1 MAIVAWPT
9 GDVHRSR
16 LAGIGVRGGGR
27 RARTHSMPLS
37 RQRRRASVTYRLRG
51 RGAES
56 RRRLA
61 PGASTRT
68 TREHLSPDA
77 RCSRHG
83 FSALER
89 RRLFWARWG
98 ASSQPSGLSCDHIT
112 AAGFE
117 GQGFRDIWLR
127 GALDL
132 LDWALQPLR
141 LTNRRKLQPSKKI
154 SGLAD
159 LRLRSRSIGTGW
171 LSRRYPRTSSAFLRH
186 AGSRR
191 SSRPR

>member
-1 MAIVAWPT
+1 MGERVWWRPWPIVALPT

-16 LAGIGVRGGGR
+16 QAGIGVRGGGR

-37 RQRRRASVTYRLRG
+37 RQRRRASATYRPRG

-68 TREHLSPDA
+68 TREHPSPDA

-89 RRLFWARWG
+89 RRFFWARWD
-98 ASSQPSGLSCDHIT
+98 ASNPLSGLSCDHIT
-112 AAGFE
+112 AAGVE
-117 GQGFRDIWLR
+117 GQGFRDRIR
-127 GALDL
+127 G
-132 LDWALQPLR
+132 R
-141 LTNRRKLQPSKKI
+141 
-154 SGLAD
+154 GLPD
-159 LRLRSRSIGTGW
+159 P
-171 LSRRYPRTSSAFLRH
+171 SRRLFWLAGAFDGARKPVRYQRDGAWSSTRTF
-186 AGSRR
+186 SRFTKYAE
-191 SSRPR
+191 SPFTTT